1 MTEQSLRAG
10 ERRTAADGDLLALSP
25 LPVSTGARPADP
37 ADWIRRK
44 NAVWMDLQGGNLV
57 FAAELSLMFLSL
69 SLITIGIGF
78 FLSAES
84 AWRNNSHFDWWLP
97 GALIVGNV
105 LCSLPFALVFHY
117 NTNKAIKEGPP
128 VRLNRQKR
136 EVAVPRWLAGREVKF
151 PFWGEQASVFIY
163 LVYLITF
170 FFVISA
176 FMVEGPVDDRGWAFF
191 KGGLLAF
198 FIESLIFIPYIAIG
212 LHLHKKHKPRLQ
224 YVYYPWEQLVAYVQ
238 KQQDIGPS
246 IFTERTLL
254 TLAIP
259 DPDNP
264 ETALAAASIAV
275 GHETAGL
282 AQWESIRRF
291 MEDGPEACPGPRD
304 YGTLAH
310 YRESCRKARA
320 EMPLVAWLWKKV
332 GDWFFQR
339 NLAHRLTERR
349 VNHLIPKSLPAELQA
364 WSQPLSDEQH
374 SKPSAALLEAN
385 RRAQALRRKNRGISP
400 QAVLEMLHK
409 EAKEGDVLLA

>member
-1 MTEQSLRAG
+1 MA
-10 ERRTAADGDLLALSP
+10 
-25 LPVSTGARPADP
+25 
-37 ADWIRRK
+37 
-44 NAVWMDLQGGNLV
+44 
-57 FAAELSLMFLSL
+57 
-69 SLITIGIGF
+69 
-78 FLSAES
+78 
-84 AWRNNSHFDWWLP
+84 
-97 GALIVGNV
+97 
-105 LCSLPFALVFHY
+105 
-117 NTNKAIKEGPP
+117 
-128 VRLNRQKR
+128 
-136 EVAVPRWLAGREVKF
+136 
-151 PFWGEQASVFIY
+151 
-163 LVYLITF
+163 
-170 FFVISA
+170 
-176 FMVEGPVDDRGWAFF
+176 
-191 KGGLLAF
+191 
-198 FIESLIFIPYIAIG
+198 YI
-212 LHLHKKHKPRLQ
+212 
-224 YVYYPWEQLVAYVQ
+224 Q

-246 IFTERTLL
+246 IFAERTLL

-264 ETALAAASIAV
+264 EAALAAASIAV

-291 MEDGPEACPGPRD
+291 MEDGPDACPDPRD

-349 VNHLIPKSLPAELQA
+349 VNHLIPKSLPTELQA
-364 WSQPLSDEQH
+364 WSQPIADEQH
-374 SKPSAALLEAN
+374 AKPSAALLEAN

>member
-10 ERRTAADGDLLALSP
+10 ERRMAADGDLLALSP

-44 NAVWMDLQGGNLV
+44 TAVWMDLEGGSLV

-69 SLITIGIGF
+69 CILLFIAMIYTTFAFYLHNDRFIWDPIIAAVIGSVF
-78 FLSAES
+78 FTA
-84 AWRNNSHFDWWLP
+84 
-97 GALIVGNV
+97 
-105 LCSLPFALVFHY
+105 PFGLVINY
-117 NTNKAIKEGPP
+117 NTNKAIKEGAP
-128 VRLNRQKR
+128 VRLNRQRR
-136 EVAVPRWLAGREVKF
+136 EVAVPRWLAGREVKI

-163 LVYLITF
+163 LIYLITF

-259 DPDNP
+259 DPNNP
-264 ETALAAASIAV
+264 ETAMAAASVAV

-291 MEDGPEACPGPRD
+291 MEDGPDACPDPRD

-339 NLAHRLTERR
+339 NLAHRLTEWR
-349 VNHLIPKSLPAELQA
+349 VNHLIPKSLPTELQA
-364 WSQPLSDEQH
+364 WSQPIADEQH
-374 SKPSAALLEAN
+374 AKPSAALLEAN
-385 RRAQALRRKNRGISP
+385 RRAQALLRKNRGIMP

-409 EAKEGDVLLA
+409 EAAERDVLRA

>member
-1 MTEQSLRAG
+1 MTEQTLRAG

-25 LPVSTGARPADP
+25 LPVSTGARPADS

-97 GALIVGNV
+97 GSLIVGNV

-136 EVAVPRWLAGREVKF
+136 EVAVPRWLAGREVKI

-163 LVYLITF
+163 LIYLITF

-176 FMVEGPVDDRGWAFF
+176 FMVDGPVDDRGWAFF

-246 IFTERTLL
+246 IFTDCTLL

-291 MEDGPEACPGPRD
+291 MEDGPDACPDPRD

-310 YRESCRKARA
+310 YRESCRKARV

-339 NLAHRLTERR
+339 NLAHRLTEWR
-349 VNHLIPKSLPAELQA
+349 VNHLIPKSLPTELQA
-364 WSQPLSDEQH
+364 WSQPIADEQH
-374 SKPSAALLEAN
+374 AKPSAALLEAH
-385 RRAQALRRKNRGISP
+385 RKAQALRRKNRGITP

-409 EAKEGDVLLA
+409 EATEGDVLLA